1 MYLLSLRN
9 RIGHIYSVRI
19 VRQTCD
25 FGVEVGVEKT
35 AIQVRRHDVTAVV
48 SQRFRGKRL
57 ARPEPQASF
66 RRKGRDGNMHIPLDR
81 QVIHQCLRAFGDLKS
96 DVNLRLAIDN
106 VGIDFHVL
114 VSLILVERG
123 NARHTLTEQLVA
135 ELPSGEEE
143 SVILHRDLPAQHIL
157 VEVLVAPEIDG
168 LHSVTGSTLDVVD
181 QFDIRTFVLEIRVHF
196 HIEVAPALKK
206 IDQIPPSL
214 FHQVSIDCALRKYG
228 NQFLHLPI
236 AKKRKRRKLRA
247 RDTYLDDRARPD
259 INNKIDAI
267 AVFVIV
273 RVIQTNLAGEVIL
286 FCEIPLH
293 ALDARIDSFWGIRL
307 ARFERLTRNGCSEC
321 TRRTQ

>member
-1 MYLLSLRN
+1 LYLLSLRN

-35 AIQVRRHDVTAVV
+35 AIQVRCHDVTAIV

-57 ARPEPQASF
+57 ARPKPKASF
-66 RRKGRDGNMHIPLDR
+66 RRKGRDGNMRIPLDR

-123 NARHTLTEQLVA
+123 NARHTLTDQLVA
-135 ELPSGEEE
+135 ELPAREQERPVSP
-143 SVILHRDLPAQHIL
+143 HRDLPGQHAFTEML
-157 VEVLVAPEIDG
+157 VTSEIDD
-168 LHSVTGSTLDVVD
+168 LHTVAGSPLDVVD
-181 QFDIRTFVLEIRVHF
+181 QLDMRGLVLEIRGHF
-196 HIEVAPALKK
+196 HIEVALALKK
-206 IDQIPPSL
+206 IDQIPPAF
-214 FHQVSIDCALRKYG
+214 FHQVRVDGSFGKYG

-236 AKKRKRRKLRA
+236 AKERKRRKLRA
-247 RDTYLDDRARPD
+247 RDMYLDDRTRPG
-259 INNKIDAI
+259 IHHQIGAI

-273 RVIQTNLAGEVIL
+273 RVIQTNLAGQVIL
-286 FCEIPLH
+286 FFEI
-293 ALDARIDSFWGIRL
+293 SY
-307 ARFERLTRNGCSEC
+307 
-321 TRRTQ
+321 

>member
-1 MYLLSLRN
+1 MS
-9 RIGHIYSVRI
+9 
-19 VRQTCD
+19 
-25 FGVEVGVEKT
+25 
-35 AIQVRRHDVTAVV
+35 
-48 SQRFRGKRL
+48 
-57 ARPEPQASF
+57 
-66 RRKGRDGNMHIPLDR
+66 
-81 QVIHQCLRAFGDLKS
+81 
-96 DVNLRLAIDN
+96 
-106 VGIDFHVL
+106 
-114 VSLILVERG
+114 
-123 NARHTLTEQLVA
+123 
-135 ELPSGEEE
+135 
-143 SVILHRDLPAQHIL
+143 LHRGLSAQYIL
-157 VEVLVAPEIDG
+157 VEVLVAPEIYA
-168 LHSVTGSTLDVVD
+168 LYPMTRSALDVVD

-214 FHQVSIDCALRKYG
+214 FHQVRVDGSFGKYG

-307 ARFERLTRNGCSEC
+307 ARFERFTRKVCSEC
-321 TRRTQ
+321 TCRTQ